1 VVSGVGALL
10 AAVAAAAMIR
20 RKDFVAHGPSQPQ
33 PAARRGARAR
43 GRAGRALAPAR

>member
-1 VVSGVGALL
+1 MVSGVGALL

-33 PAARRGARAR
+33 PAAAGEPAPA
-43 GRAGRALAPAR
+43 AGRAAR